1 MQGTIQIPCA
11 IQVSR
16 AFLFLSVSSFLL
28 FNSVPSIVEYV
39 KKWNGMIDKVNYFF
53 DDLEERQEIWELL
66 KQRDD
71 ILVSTSLYNN
81 LEINGPGASK
91 GEGLL
96 RLASMLGI
104 RREETMA
111 FGDGN
116 NDASMIRDARW
127 C

>member
-1 MQGTIQIPCA
+1 
-11 IQVSR
+11 
-16 AFLFLSVSSFLL
+16 
-28 FNSVPSIVEYV
+28 
-39 KKWNGMIDKVNYFF
+39 MIDKVNYFF

-96 RLASMLGI
+96 QPCFHTWNQTG
-104 RREETMA
+104 
-111 FGDGN
+111 GDHGFW
-116 NDASMIRDARW
+116 RW
-127 C
+127 

>member
-1 MQGTIQIPCA
+1 
-11 IQVSR
+11 
-16 AFLFLSVSSFLL
+16 
-28 FNSVPSIVEYV
+28 
-39 KKWNGMIDKVNYFF
+39 MIDKVNYFF

-91 GEGLL
+91 VEGLL
-96 RLASMLGI
+96 RLASILGI

-111 FGDGN
+111 FGDGKWR
-116 NDASMIRDARW
+116 S
-127 C
+127 